1 MSQHKMPYVSS
12 ILTFVWGT
20 FKWATGEKKTCDI
33 PLPIGS
39 MYGIFTYV
47 NGWAFMVNVGTV
59 KIPYMDPM
67 GYTDCLSRDLYHNGL
82 WHKRPKPKT
91 IPIQNVEF
99 FILMFVHRMLSVH
112 PDQKLNIR
120 SLNHP
125 AGLSTCCY
133 IQSMLSWEC
142 KGIRLQSLAQQK
154 PESPWVGPLIIPM
167 MVMLVS
173 KDMFECWNKVKLGNK
188 WSDWERQRIHPNM
201 EYIDIYTQYTET
213 LSHLLQ
219 SRLSKS
225 PAWKQNHHPAYLHTD
240 WSTDYFLAEV
250 GV

>member
-1 MSQHKMPYVSS
+1 
-12 ILTFVWGT
+12 
-20 FKWATGEKKTCDI
+20 
-33 PLPIGS
+33 

-173 KDMFECWNKVKLGNK
+173 KDMFECWNKVKLGKQMEWLGKTTDTPKYGIYRYIHTIYWNSIPSAPVTIEQK
-188 WSDWERQRIHPNM
+188 PSLKAKSSPCISAYWLVNLLFPGRSRGLIARPWGKRQWF
-201 EYIDIYTQYTET
+201 
-213 LSHLLQ
+213 S
-219 SRLSKS
+219 
-225 PAWKQNHHPAYLHTD
+225 
-240 WSTDYFLAEV
+240 
-250 GV
+250 